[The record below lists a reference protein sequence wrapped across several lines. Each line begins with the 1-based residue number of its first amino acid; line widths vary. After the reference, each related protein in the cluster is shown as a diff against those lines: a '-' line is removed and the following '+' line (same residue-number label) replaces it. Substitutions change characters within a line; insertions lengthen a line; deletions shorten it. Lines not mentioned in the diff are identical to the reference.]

1 MVHVPPTTTVPTRRR
16 GRPPKHRSS
25 NPIIPVTATA
35 GQGPATDV
43 PQPTFITSL
52 SFKLNQP
59 KRSVNSLDESSAPP
73 SPQKR
78 ETPAPTPPPEP
89 TPSPAA
95 INNNPPPLYEIMRG
109 RAPRKSKIDAMA
121 AISARSVSPTENMT
135 RGTGPSPSSINSG
148 TASTSGQRTNAAA
161 DSVNKTPIRP
171 PLPEAPPIDLASVKT
186 PKRQIDP
193 PREHERPFGI
203 EDCPAFYP
211 TMEEFADPMA
221 YVKSI
226 SEEARKY
233 GICKIVPPKGWDMPF
248 VIDTKTF
255 RFKTRLQRLNSIEA
269 SSRAKLNF
277 LEQLYRF
284 HQQQEQ
290 VGPVVPT
297 INHKSLDLWL
307 LRKEV
312 TSKGGYEIVSRTKQ
326 WGEVAR
332 LLGYE
337 GIVGVS
343 SQLKNAYARIIL
355 PFEQFSD
362 HIRNSPS
369 MAALSPMTTKIID
382 NQTSRM
388 RMAGTTHLAPSRMA
402 NGRMGSG
409 GFRPTLASSSQTR
422 QSSVTSSGLSEP
434 PEEAERK
441 PSVHPEI
448 TIRVSG
454 PQDDADLSTSGGT
467 KTPNASSTP
476 LPQMSSTAPNH
487 RDSAYVQG
495 DTCEVCHSGDRGT
508 HMLLCDGCD
517 KGYHTFC
524 LDPPLPGIPKGQW
537 FCHICLFDT
546 GGDYGFDEG
555 EEHSLHSFQQR
566 DLAFRRAWFESHPP
580 EARDWQDPRSYR
592 LGDVDISEDDV
603 EKEFWRL
610 VESPLETVEIEYGAD
625 VHSTTHGSASPSLET
640 HPLDPYSRH
649 GWNVNNMPI
658 VSDSLLRYVKS
669 DISGMTVPWIYVGM
683 VFSTFCWH
691 NEDHYTYS
699 VNYMHW
705 GETKTWYGVPGDDAE
720 KFEAAIKSEAPDLFD
735 AQPDLLFQLVTLMS
749 PKRLR
754 EANVRVYG
762 CNQRPGEY
770 VITFPKA
777 YHAGF
782 NHGMNLNEAVNFA
795 VPDWINDGR
804 DCVKRYQEHQKLPVF
819 SHDELLITITQHSPT
834 IKTAVWVL
842 NSLREMVDNQI
853 GLRDRMRN
861 DVPSL
866 TEITDED
873 DRPEEQYQCAVCK
886 GFTYLAQVT
895 CHCTK
900 QVSCLEHWTNLCD
913 CSASNRTLRK
923 RFDDEQLRNI
933 LHSVEDRAQAPQAW
947 RERLKKLLSA
957 EHTPSIH
964 ELTALLDDAQEMVS
978 ELEEYSNL
986 RRYVDKAEQLRRQ
999 VRNMLEP
1006 RVPPKYQRVLPRKPN
1021 APLNHSQ
1028 LLIAHA
1034 QYTPEDVNLLI
1045 REIKEFAFQCEELV
1059 ELEKVL
1065 AWANDWDKVAQHCL
1079 DARKEA
1085 GGEKEPDRII
1095 WEDIYAKAFTRNI
1108 QVKLLDQVAIMVQR
1122 ARLLEEFRDVEDRAL
1137 TLDDVKTFQQYATMC
1152 GISPAM
1158 DECVR
1163 LRQRIER
1170 GENWCSE
1177 TRKVLSQPVRS
1188 IDSLNALV
1196 TPPVTVP
1203 ISPSLL
1209 ERVDAIRARAREL
1222 EKRARLMISPPV
1234 GRRVTIHEAV
1244 QLAEIAQKE
1253 FIIPTVTMLL
1263 ELASMAARFESRCA
1277 DISVARYQT
1286 SKPVF
1291 EELRDMRATVQTKLW
1306 MFSMPYFQTVDHQ
1319 LVAHDAWLERLP
1331 WYGMPEPATKG
1342 TEIADDVMEYTRQD
1356 DDAPPLDPECTCI
1369 CRLPV
1374 KVTVERQADA
1384 VQCDHCGAKFH
1395 GKCIEGSCPFCD
1407 HHHWNGSI
1415 VKPRSFQF
1423 HELIPVARE
1432 APTLTRN
1439 YSLAWKHLDTIITH
1453 VDRLTRSIE
1462 GFLAVVSEPSGP
1474 VPLGAAIAQI
1484 RHYMRK
1490 LYKMQ
1495 FNVQPRPD
1503 LPSYGITLCHLHRTL
1518 ATTKLQMNGTGSS
1531 STTLPK
1537 KKTNRRPKF
1546 IFTAEMAQPA
1556 VDGTRCLC
1564 LGSHTGHR
1572 QISCTACSQR
1582 FHGVCVAYDELRAP
1596 TGKPWRCPMCVV
1608 KKGKDYPCSAV
1619 RVRFQ
1624 GDGDPDLYIDTKACI
1639 DNYSSK
1645 IIRCRL
1651 PPPTQPTIIVE
1662 MQRYSPGS
1670 NHCPDSVTA
1679 TPPPM
1684 SNGTSKSDN
1693 PIPKGEN
1700 GQVKLR
1706 PREPSPEDDP
1716 VILSMEP
1723 LQPTGKRKASHSPP
1737 RDAARKIKLVI
1748 RHHGE
1753 RDENGDFK
1761 LPA

>member
-1 MVHVPPTTTVPTRRR
+1 MVHAPPTTTVPTRRR
-16 GRPPKHRSS
+16 GRPPKHRPS
-25 NPIIPVTATA
+25 NPIIAVAA
-35 GQGPATDV
+35 SSGEGPAAHV

-52 SFKLNQP
+52 SFKPNQP
-59 KRSVNSLDESSAPP
+59 KRSVNSLHESPTPS
-73 SPQKR
+73 SPQKQ
-78 ETPAPTPPPEP
+78 ETPIPVPEPQPAPPPP
-89 TPSPAA
+89 VPV
-95 INNNPPPLYEIMRG
+95 NPPPLYEIMRG

-121 AISARSVSPTENMT
+121 AISARSVSPTENMSSKAA
-135 RGTGPSPSSINSG
+135 GPQPSSINSG
-148 TASTSGQRTNAAA
+148 TGSTSGQRTNGNAV
-161 DSVNKTPIRP
+161 DPVNKTPVKP
-171 PLPEAPPIDLASVKT
+171 ALPEAPEIDFESVKM

-193 PREHERPFGI
+193 PRERERPFGI

-211 TMEEFADPMA
+211 TMEEFTDPMA

-226 SEEARKY
+226 AEVARPY
-233 GICKIVPPKGWDMPF
+233 GICKIVPPEGWNMPF
-248 VIDTKTF
+248 VINTKTF

-297 INHKSLDLWL
+297 INHKTLDLWL

-332 LLGYE
+332 ILGYE

-343 SQLKNAYARIIL
+343 SQLKNAYSRIIL

-369 MAALSPMTTKIID
+369 MSALSPLTTKIID
-382 NQTSRM
+382 NQTTRM
-388 RMAGTTHLAPSRMA
+388 RMASTNLGSSSRMS
-402 NGRMGSG
+402 NGRM
-409 GFRPTLASSSQTR
+409 GFRPTLAASSITR
-422 QSSVTSSGLSEP
+422 HSSVTSSGLSEP
-434 PEEAERK
+434 PEEAEKK
-441 PSVHPEI
+441 PPVHPEI
-448 TIRVSG
+448 TVRVSG
-454 PQDDADLSTSGGT
+454 LQDETDPGT
-467 KTPNASSTP
+467 KTPNAPSTP
-476 LPQMSSTAPNH
+476 LPQMSS
-487 RDSAYVQG
+487 R
-495 DTCEVCHSGDRGT
+495 
-508 HMLLCDGCD
+508 
-517 KGYHTFC
+517 YHTFC
-524 LDPPLPGIPKGQW
+524 LDPPLPSIPKGQW

-546 GGDYGFDEG
+546 GQDYGFDEG

-566 DLAFRRAWFESHPP
+566 DLAFRTAWFESHPP
-580 EARDWQDPRSYR
+580 ETKDWKDPRSYP
-592 LGDVDISEDDV
+592 LGDVTVSEDDV

-640 HPLDPYSRH
+640 HPLDPYSKH

-658 VSDSLLRYVKS
+658 VEDSLLRYVKS

-782 NHGMNLNEAVNFA
+782 NHGINLNEAVNFA
-795 VPDWINDGR
+795 VPDWIEDGR

-819 SHDELLITITQHSPT
+819 SHDELLITITQHSST

-842 NSLREMVDNQI
+842 DSLREMVDNQI

-866 TEITDED
+866 SETTDEH

-900 QVSCLEHWTNLCD
+900 QVSCLEHWTSLCE
-913 CSASNRTLRK
+913 CAASSRTLRK
-923 RFDDEQLRNI
+923 RFDDDQLRNI
-933 LHSVEDRAQAPQAW
+933 LNSVEERAQAPQAW
-947 RERLKKLLSA
+947 REQLKTLLETTHKVNIS
-957 EHTPSIH
+957 
-964 ELTALLDDAQEMVS
+964 ELTALLDDAKEMVS
-978 ELEEYSNL
+978 ELDEYPNLKRFVAKAEEL
-986 RRYVDKAEQLRRQ
+986 RRVAKSI
-999 VRNMLEP
+999 LES
-1006 RVPPKYQRVLPRKPN
+1006 RDPPKYQTILPRKPN
-1021 APLNHSQ
+1021 APINDSKSLVTHG
-1028 LLIAHA
+1028 
-1034 QYTPEDVNLLI
+1034 QYTADAVRNVI
-1045 REIKEFAFQCEELV
+1045 REIEDFAFQCDELAP
-1059 ELEKVL
+1059 LQQVL
-1065 AWANDWDKVAQHCL
+1065 SWANDWDELAQGEL
-1079 DARKEA
+1079 EA
-1085 GGEKEPDRII
+1085 LKRGGEMKTPEREA
-1095 WEDIYAKAFTRNI
+1095 WEALYAEAFTRN
-1108 QVKLLDQVAIMVQR
+1108 VRVRLLDDVGIIMHR
-1122 ARLLEEFRDVEDRAL
+1122 IRLLEELREVADRAL
-1137 TLDDVKTFQQYATMC
+1137 TLDDVKALQHHAAAYGM
-1152 GISPAM
+1152 SPALE
-1158 DECVR
+1158 ECVKLCHR
-1163 LRQRIER
+1163 ADR
-1170 GENWCSE
+1170 GQKWYDE
-1177 TRKVLSQPVRS
+1177 TLKILSQPVRP
-1188 IDSLNALV
+1188 IDVLNLLV

-1203 ISPSLL
+1203 ISPILL
-1209 ERVDAIRARAREL
+1209 ERIDGIRARARDL
-1222 EKRARLMISPPV
+1222 EKKAKAMLQPPV
-1234 GRRVTIHEAV
+1234 GRRITIHDAV
-1244 QLAEIAQKE
+1244 HLAEIAQKE
-1253 FIIPTVTMLL
+1253 FIIPAITMLL
-1263 ELASMAARFESRCA
+1263 EHASMAARFESRCA

-1291 EELRDMRATVQTKLW
+1291 EELRDMRATVQAKLW
-1306 MFSMPYFQTVDHQ
+1306 MFAMPYFQQIDHQ
-1319 LVAHDAWLERLP
+1319 LVAHDAWLEKLP

-1342 TEIADDVMEYTRQD
+1342 TEIADDVMEFTRPE
-1356 DDAPPLDPECTCI
+1356 DDAPPSDPECTCI

-1423 HELIPVARE
+1423 HALIPVARE
-1432 APTLTRN
+1432 APILTRN

-1474 VPLGAAIAQI
+1474 VPLSAAIAQI

-1518 ATTKLQMNGTGSS
+1518 ATTKAQTNGASS
-1531 STTLPK
+1531 SSAPPK

-1546 IFTAEMAQPA
+1546 VFSAEVAQPA
-1556 VDGTRCLC
+1556 ADGTRDIE
-1564 LGSHTGHR
+1564 S
-1572 QISCTACSQR
+1572 
-1582 FHGVCVAYDELRAP
+1582 
-1596 TGKPWRCPMCVV
+1596 
-1608 KKGKDYPCSAV
+1608 
-1619 RVRFQ
+1619 
-1624 GDGDPDLYIDTKACI
+1624 DLFIDTKACI

-1645 IIRCRL
+1645 MIRYRL
-1651 PPPTQPTIIVE
+1651 PPPTQPTIIMEV
-1662 MQRYSPGS
+1662 QRYSPGS

-1679 TPPPM
+1679 TPPPYTM
-1684 SNGTSKSDN
+1684 TNGSSKSSK
-1693 PIPKGEN
+1693 PALKGEN
-1700 GQVKLR
+1700 GQAKL
-1706 PREPSPEDDP
+1706 PQEPSPDLDDDEP
-1716 VILSMEP
+1716 GISSPEISP
-1723 LQPTGKRKASHSPP
+1723 LQPTGKRKASQSPP

-1748 RHHGE
+1748 RHHGD
-1753 RDENGDFK
+1753 RDENGDIK
-1761 LPA
+1761 VPP